1 MTQPAITTKRSWKK
15 FEMDPEPIED
25 GMQQQIHIDD
35 LITTLREH
43 FRNQPDAFVSA
54 AGFIFWNPDNTNER
68 VAPDCFIARNVN
80 ADYIW
85 TMPNYLL
92 WEAGKPPDWVLEVA
106 SPSTA
111 RRDRTEKR
119 DLYARLGIPEYWRL
133 DPTGGQLY
141 GQPVTGEVLTDGQYQ
156 SLPVNRDQEGNPWV
170 HSPVL
175 NLDFT
180 WNPSGEFQISDSETG
195 ERLLSLREERQARLT
210 EQQARLAAEA
220 ELARL
225 RGQLDNPG

>member
-1 MTQPAITTKRSWKK
+1 MTQPTITTKRSWKK

-25 GMQQQIHIDD
+25 GMQQEFHILD
-35 LITTLREH
+35 LGYLLRD
-43 FRNQPDAFVSA
+43 RLASPNTFVSTG
-54 AGFIFWNPDNTNER
+54 GFIFWTPDNTNER

-156 SLPVNRDQEGNPWV
+156 PLPVNRDQEGNPWV
-170 HSPVL
+170 HSPIL
-175 NLDFT
+175 NLDFKWT
-180 WNPSGEFQISDSETG
+180 PSGEFQISDSETG
-195 ERLLSLREERQARLT
+195 ERLRTLREERQARLT
-210 EQQARLAAEA
+210 AEA

-225 RGQLDNPG
+225 RGQLDNSG